1 MRFLIYH
8 GVEDQFISLWLM
20 AEVLMQAGLYLPH
33 SCIHEKC
40 HANQTQNSHFQ
51 AMYFL
56 GLGV

>member
-8 GVEDQFISLWLM
+8 GVEDQFLSVWLM
-20 AEVLMQAGLYLPH
+20 AEVLVQAGLYLH
-33 SCIHEKC
+33 QGYTREKC

-51 AMYFL
+51 AVCFL